1 MREENFSTKSDSQNG
16 EKEKRRRI
24 LSQNAGE
31 GGCLPF
37 FFAFAKSF
45 FEKNVRGG
53 LFREIISQRTEGGFG
68 ND

>member
-1 MREENFSTKSDSQNG
+1 MKEKNFSTKSDSQNG

-24 LSQNAGE
+24 LSEHAGE

-45 FEKNVRGG
+45 FEKTLEER
-53 LFREIISQRTEGGFG
+53 FFG
-68 ND
+68 K

>member
-1 MREENFSTKSDSQNG
+1 MKEKNFSTKSDSQNG

-45 FEKNVRGG
+45 FEKT
-53 LFREIISQRTEGGFG
+53 LEEGFFG
-68 ND
+68 K

>member
-1 MREENFSTKSDSQNG
+1 MEQSKAMKEKNFSTKSDSQNG

-31 GGCLPF
+31 DGCLPF

-45 FEKNVRGG
+45 FEKTLAER
-53 LFREIISQRTEGGFG
+53 FFG
-68 ND
+68 K